1 MIFRFN
7 RYEHDLVLLGLVLVG
22 MQTGRSS
29 GCFLMRRCR
38 VEPFVKKAML
48 GGEILM
54 PSFIGEM
61 VTAAEM

>member
-22 MQTGRSS
+22 MQTGGSL
-29 GCFLMRRCR
+29 GCLLMRRCQ
-38 VEPFVKKAML
+38 VEPFAKKATL
-48 GGEILM
+48 GGEILT